1 MLFYRK
7 LGENMKDNSAFSTVM
22 GFAMLLVILTA
33 AYAYFQIEYIPEIC
47 SSYET
52 KHFSEVTDEL
62 IELSSKVKD
71 SITND
76 EPSSISI
83 RLGSNYPDIPF
94 FSTPP
99 GFTGMLRSYDA
110 EVRIQ
115 NAVGIGE
122 VSQVW
127 DGSEV
132 IWTGQSL
139 KYTPDYL
146 FSSGEIVWE
155 YGIVAVGKINYV
167 PVSGKIIE
175 GKTIFISL
183 LKANL
188 SDSSNTRK
196 EYTLSVYSGGGK
208 GILIRDNGNPIKII
222 LKTSLPRS
230 FWEEHWSEVIDPSYV
245 SSVAYNNGV
254 VEITL
259 RTGTTYRLIAGVVE
273 VEESSGRA
281 AQHYLYRLSPSNQ
294 TVPATLT
301 VEVRDKFNN
310 PVPDVDVTFRSS
322 SVTFSDGVRTG
333 NTLTVKSDYRGI
345 ASVVALDLSGSSG
358 IAVASITRED
368 GTPFEIAFTL
378 WKG

>member
-1 MLFYRK
+1 MRL
-7 LGENMKDNSAFSTVM
+7 LSDNSAFSTVM

-47 SSYET
+47 SSHET
-52 KHFSEVTDEL
+52 KHFSEVIDEL
-62 IELSSKVKD
+62 VELSAKVKG

-76 EPSSISI
+76 ESSSISI
-83 RLGSNYPDIPF
+83 KLGGYYPDIPF

-115 NAVGIGE
+115 NAVGVEGE
-122 VSQVW
+122 VAQVW

-132 IWTGQSL
+132 VWTGQSL
-139 KYTPDYL
+139 KYTPNYI
-146 FSSGEIVWE
+146 FSSGEAVWE
-155 YGIVAVGKINYV
+155 YGIVAVGKLNYV
-167 PVSGKIIE
+167 PVDGKIIE
-175 GKTIFISL
+175 GKTIFIPL
-183 LKANL
+183 LRANI
-188 SDSSNTRK
+188 SDSSNARK

-208 GILIRDNGNPIKII
+208 GILIRDNGNPIKIV
-222 LKTSLPRS
+222 LKTSLPRN
-230 FWEEHWSEVIDPSYV
+230 FWEEYWSEVIDPSYV
-245 SSVAYNNGV
+245 SSVAYNNGA

-259 RTGTTYRLIAGVVE
+259 RTGTTYRL
-273 VEESSGRA
+273 
-281 AQHYLYRLSPSNQ
+281 SPSNQ
-294 TVPATLT
+294 TTPATLV

-310 PVPDVDVTFRSS
+310 PVPNVDVTFRSS
-322 SVTFSDGVRTG
+322 SVTFSDGVHTG
-333 NTLTVKSDYRGI
+333 NALTVKSDYRGI
-345 ASVVALDLSGSSG
+345 ASVVALDVSGSSG

>member
-1 MLFYRK
+1 MK
-7 LGENMKDNSAFSTVM
+7 LLSDNSAFSTVM

-47 SSYET
+47 SSHET
-52 KHFSEVTDEL
+52 KHFSEVIDEL
-62 IELSSKVKD
+62 VELSAKVKD

-76 EPSSISI
+76 EPSSVSI
-83 RLGSNYPDIPF
+83 KLGGYYPDIPF

-115 NAVGIGE
+115 NAVGVEGE
-122 VSQVW
+122 VAQVW

-132 IWTGQSL
+132 AWTGQSL
-139 KYTPDYL
+139 KYTPNYI
-146 FSSGEIVWE
+146 FSSGHEAVWE
-155 YGIVAVGKINYV
+155 YGIVAVGKLNYV
-167 PVSGKIIE
+167 PVDGKIIE
-175 GKTIFISL
+175 GKTIFIPL
-183 LKANL
+183 LRANI
-188 SDSSNTRK
+188 SDSSNAHK

-230 FWEEHWSEVIDPSYV
+230 FWENHWSEVIDQSYV
-245 SSVAYNNGV
+245 SNVAYNNGA

-281 AQHYLYRLSPSNQ
+281 VQHYLYRLSPSNQ

-322 SVTFSDGVRTG
+322 SVTFSDGVHTG

>member
-1 MLFYRK
+1 
-7 LGENMKDNSAFSTVM
+7 MKDNSAFSTVM

>member
-1 MLFYRK
+1 MK
-7 LGENMKDNSAFSTVM
+7 LLDNYAFSTVM
-22 GFAMLLVILTA
+22 GFAMLLVIITA
-33 AYAYFQIEYIPEIC
+33 AYAYFQIEYIPQIC

-52 KHFSEVTDEL
+52 RHFSEVIDEL
-62 IELSSKVKD
+62 VELSAKVKGG
-71 SITND
+71 ITND
-76 EPSSISI
+76 EPNSVSIK
-83 RLGSNYPDIPF
+83 LGGHYPDIPF

-115 NAVGIGE
+115 NAIGIGE

-132 IWTGQSL
+132 TWTGQSL
-139 KYTPDYL
+139 KYTPNYI
-146 FSSGEIVWE
+146 FSAEEAVWE

-167 PVSGKIIE
+167 PVDGKIIE
-175 GKTIFISL
+175 GKTIFIPL
-183 LKANL
+183 LRANI
-188 SDSSNTRK
+188 SDSSNARK
-196 EYTLSVYSGGGK
+196 EYTLSVYSGGGD
-208 GILIRDNGNPIKII
+208 GILIKDNGNPIKII

-245 SSVAYNNGV
+245 SSVAYNNGA

-273 VEESSGRA
+273 IEGSSGRA
-281 AQHYLYRLSPSNQ
+281 VQHYLYRLSPSNQ
-294 TVPATLT
+294 TTPATLV

-310 PVPDVDVTFRSS
+310 PVPNVDVTFRSS

-345 ASVVALDLSGSSG
+345 ASVVALDVSKSSG
-358 IAVASITRED
+358 IAVVSITRED
-368 GTPFEIAFTL
+368 GTPFETAFTL
-378 WKG
+378 WKGVTQ

>member
-1 MLFYRK
+1 
-7 LGENMKDNSAFSTVM
+7 MKDNSAFSTVM

-33 AYAYFQIEYIPEIC
+33 AYAYFQIEYVPEIC

-52 KHFSEVTDEL
+52 KHFSEVIDEL
-62 IELSSKVKD
+62 IELSAKVKD
-71 SITND
+71 SIAND
-76 EPSSISI
+76 ESGSVSIE
-83 RLGSNYPDIPF
+83 LGSNYPDVPF

-139 KYTPDYL
+139 KYTPDYI
-146 FSSGEIVWE
+146 FSSGEAVWE

-167 PVSGKIIE
+167 PVDGKIIE
-175 GKTIFISL
+175 GRTIFIPL
-183 LKANL
+183 LRANL

-222 LKTSLPRS
+222 LKTSLPRN
-230 FWEEHWSEVIDPSYV
+230 FWEEHWDEVIDPSY
-245 SSVAYNNGV
+245 
-254 VEITL
+254 
-259 RTGTTYRLIAGVVE
+259 
-273 VEESSGRA
+273 
-281 AQHYLYRLSPSNQ
+281 
-294 TVPATLT
+294 
-301 VEVRDKFNN
+301 
-310 PVPDVDVTFRSS
+310 
-322 SVTFSDGVRTG
+322 
-333 NTLTVKSDYRGI
+333 
-345 ASVVALDLSGSSG
+345 
-358 IAVASITRED
+358 
-368 GTPFEIAFTL
+368 
-378 WKG
+378 

>member
-1 MLFYRK
+1 
-7 LGENMKDNSAFSTVM
+7 MKDNSAFSTVM

-62 IELSSKVKD
+62 IELSAKVKD
-71 SITND
+71 SIAND
-76 EPSSISI
+76 EPSSVSI
-83 RLGSNYPDIPF
+83 KLGSNYPDVPF

-115 NAVGIGE
+115 NAVGIDI
-122 VSQVW
+122 SQVW

-167 PVSGKIIE
+167 PISGKIIE
-175 GKTIFISL
+175 GKTIFIPL

-196 EYTLSVYSGGGK
+196 EYQFT
-208 GILIRDNGNPIKII
+208 
-222 LKTSLPRS
+222 
-230 FWEEHWSEVIDPSYV
+230 
-245 SSVAYNNGV
+245 
-254 VEITL
+254 
-259 RTGTTYRLIAGVVE
+259 
-273 VEESSGRA
+273 VEE
-281 AQHYLYRLSPSNQ
+281 
-294 TVPATLT
+294 
-301 VEVRDKFNN
+301 EKEF
-310 PVPDVDVTFRSS
+310 
-322 SVTFSDGVRTG
+322 
-333 NTLTVKSDYRGI
+333 
-345 ASVVALDLSGSSG
+345 
-358 IAVASITRED
+358 
-368 GTPFEIAFTL
+368 
-378 WKG
+378 

>member
-1 MLFYRK
+1 MK
-7 LGENMKDNSAFSTVM
+7 LLTDDSAFSTVM

-52 KHFSEVTDEL
+52 KHFSEVTDGL
-62 IELSSKVKD
+62 IELSAKVKD

-76 EPSSISI
+76 EPGSISI
-83 RLGSNYPDIPF
+83 KLGSNYPDVPF

-115 NAVGIGE
+115 NAVGIGI
-122 VSQVW
+122 SQVW

-132 IWTGQSL
+132 VWTGQSL
-139 KYTPDYL
+139 KYTPDYI
-146 FSSGEIVWE
+146 FSSGEAVWE
-155 YGIVAVGKINYV
+155 YGIVVVGKINYV
-167 PVSGKIIE
+167 PVNGKIIE
-175 GKTIFISL
+175 GKTIFIPL

-281 AQHYLYRLSPSNQ
+281 SQHYLYRLSPSNQ

-310 PVPDVDVTFRSS
+310 PVPDVNVTFRSS
-322 SVTFSDGVRTG
+322 SVTFSDGVHTG

-358 IAVASITRED
+358 IAIASITRED